1 MLTLVAETLEMVEEM
16 EDKVEDL
23 LVEEMEV
30 KGEDLQVDNPDSP
43 QIKRVDLEEVSL
55 SINQA
60 KEMEDLVVQEDH
72 LGPEVKLMEDNN
84 NRLMVL
90 AKEEA
95 LEVKIK
101 TKEVNHQEEE
111 EQQEVEVELL
121 QEAEEV
127 KGHLA
132 EAHNQDT
139 LLLDLLDLRD
149 LVLDLDNL
157 IMEEEVVV
165 EIMMKSF
172 LLILVME
179 LLMVKMDLREQETSH
194 C

>member
-121 QEAEEV
+121 REAEEV

-132 EAHNQDT
+132 EAHNQGT
-139 LLLDLLDLRD
+139 LLLDLQD

-157 IMEEEVVV
+157 IMEEEVAV

>member
-121 QEAEEV
+121 REAEEV

-132 EAHNQDT
+132 EAHNQGT
-139 LLLDLLDLRD
+139 LLLDLQD
-149 LVLDLDNL
+149 LVLDLDLDNL
-157 IMEEEVVV
+157 IMEEEVAV

>member
-30 KGEDLQVDNPDSP
+30 KGEDLQVDNLDSP
-43 QIKRVDLEEVSL
+43 QIKGVDLEEVSL

-84 NRLMVL
+84 NRHMVL
-90 AKEEA
+90 GKEEA

-121 QEAEEV
+121 REAEEV

-139 LLLDLLDLRD
+139 LLLDLLDL
-149 LVLDLDNL
+149 VLDLDNL
-157 IMEEEVVV
+157 IMEEEVAV

>member
-1 MLTLVAETLEMVEEM
+1 MLTLVAETLEMLEEM

-84 NRLMVL
+84 NRHMVL

-121 QEAEEV
+121 WEAEEV

-139 LLLDLLDLRD
+139 LLLDLRD

-157 IMEEEVVV
+157 IMEEEVAV

-179 LLMVKMDLREQETSH
+179 LLMVKMGLREQETSH

>member
-84 NRLMVL
+84 NRHMVL
-90 AKEEA
+90 VKEEA

-157 IMEEEVVV
+157 IMEEEVAV

>member
-30 KGEDLQVDNPDSP
+30 KGEDLQVDNLDSP
-43 QIKRVDLEEVSL
+43 QIKGVDLEEVSL

-84 NRLMVL
+84 NRHMVL

-121 QEAEEV
+121 REAEEV

-139 LLLDLLDLRD
+139 LLLDLLDL
-149 LVLDLDNL
+149 VLDLDNL
-157 IMEEEVVV
+157 IMEEEVAV

>member
-1 MLTLVAETLEMVEEM
+1 MMRLLQKENLILVVLQMLTLVAETLEMVEEM

-30 KGEDLQVDNPDSP
+30 KGEDLQVDNLDSP

-101 TKEVNHQEEE
+101 TKEVNQQEEE
-111 EQQEVEVELL
+111 DQQEVEVEPL
-121 QEAEEV
+121 
-127 KGHLA
+127 
-132 EAHNQDT
+132 
-139 LLLDLLDLRD
+139 
-149 LVLDLDNL
+149 
-157 IMEEEVVV
+157 
-165 EIMMKSF
+165 
-172 LLILVME
+172 
-179 LLMVKMDLREQETSH
+179 
-194 C
+194 

>member
-1 MLTLVAETLEMVEEM
+1 METLVAETVEMVEEM

-84 NRLMVL
+84 NRHMVL
-90 AKEEA
+90 AREEA

-111 EQQEVEVELL
+111 DQQEVEVEPL
-121 QEAEEV
+121 
-127 KGHLA
+127 
-132 EAHNQDT
+132 
-139 LLLDLLDLRD
+139 
-149 LVLDLDNL
+149 
-157 IMEEEVVV
+157 
-165 EIMMKSF
+165 
-172 LLILVME
+172 
-179 LLMVKMDLREQETSH
+179 
-194 C
+194 

>member
-84 NRLMVL
+84 NRHMVL
-90 AKEEA
+90 VKEEA

-121 QEAEEV
+121 REAEEV

-132 EAHNQDT
+132 EAHNQGT
-139 LLLDLLDLRD
+139 LLLDLQD

-157 IMEEEVVV
+157 IMEEEVAV

-179 LLMVKMDLREQETSH
+179 LLMVKMGLREQETSH

>member
-84 NRLMVL
+84 NRHMVL

-139 LLLDLLDLRD
+139 LLLDLLDRVLD
-149 LVLDLDNL
+149 LDLDNL
-157 IMEEEVVV
+157 IMEEEVAV

>member
-157 IMEEEVVV
+157 IMEEEVAV